1 MKNICKSS
9 EPPELEKYKE
19 KFLGE
24 FKRWK
29 TLAKARSQLKKDVKD
44 AIRTNLEI
52 DQKGLCA
59 YCEINLHEQDCSV
72 DHFIPCEQS
81 TQAKNYDLAW
91 LNMLVTCRGGLQNIT
106 ISEEN
111 YGRRN
116 SQPPNNFCCC
126 NAAKGNF
133 MPDGRLLNP
142 LDLPTLRLFTVS
154 SLDGEVRPDEIAC
167 RLAEVSIEYAQFTI
181 EKLGL
186 NVQRLKN
193 ERLRKVK
200 EIEEEREILDDGI
213 ISKIDLDKKI
223 AQMFFRDGTKNWP
236 PFFTTIRSILG
247 EGAEQHL
254 KEISYSG

>member
-19 KFLGE
+19 KFSGE

-81 TQAKNYDLAW
+81 TQAQNNDLAW

-133 MPDGRLLNP
+133 VPDGRLLNP

-154 SLDGEVRPDEIAC
+154 SLTGEIKPDQKGCAKAGI
-167 RLAEVSIEYAQFTI
+167 SIENAQFTI
-181 EKLGL
+181 NILNLNVARLQQQRLEIISEIIEIREKLS
-186 NVQRLKN
+186 N
-193 ERLRKVK
+193 
-200 EIEEEREILDDGI
+200 DS
-213 ISKIDLDKKI
+213 ISKTDLDKKV
-223 AQMFFRDGTKNWP
+223 AEKLFRDGTGNWP
-236 PFFTTIRSILG
+236 PFFTTIRSFLK

-254 KEISYSG
+254 KNISYLG